1 MHGFDRGKPVLGK
14 RSHDA
19 GIGRDQGCRAEASVP
34 EFREKLDSRLVNARF
49 MGGAFLQTGWLM
61 AKQIRGRSHKFVE
74 IFVTQRF
81 GVSVRNLRQISRAA
95 KVICDREGK
104 RVCKELFVRGPFERF
119 NAF

>member
-1 MHGFDRGKPVLGK
+1 MRGFDRGKPVLRK

-49 MGGAFLQTGWLM
+49 MGGAIQTGWLL
-61 AKQIRGRSHKFVE
+61 AKQIRGRFDKFIK

-119 NAF
+119 KAF